1 VTPYTDSHDSP
12 LKSRIGGFSESEAIM
27 ERENDRTSRLIASLM
42 LVNAIGLLCVMI
54 LVGMAANKDPILA
67 DHLIQAM
74 RHSLRMFVA
83 GAFLPILAFALDW
96 FRTDYFSSRTKQFST
111 WTANLLIV
119 ASAVL
124 FLVAGWNLPHSIMR
138 GVVPP

>member
-1 VTPYTDSHDSP
+1 MKDADDSS
-12 LKSRIGGFSESEAIM
+12 
-27 ERENDRTSRLIASLM
+27 SRLIACLM
-42 LVNAIGLLCVMI
+42 FINTMGLLSVMI

-67 DHLIQAM
+67 DHVIQTT

-83 GAFLPILAFALDW
+83 GAFLPVLAFALDW
-96 FRTDYFSSRTKQFST
+96 IRTDYFSSRTKQVST

-124 FLVAGWNLPHSIMR
+124 FLVAGWNLPHAIMR
-138 GVVPP
+138 AVVPP